1 MDGGLKAL
9 RETYANLNFRLYA
22 FGNLSASVGLWIQRI
37 GIGWLTWE
45 LTHSTAWLGGIALAE
60 AIPSLVLAL
69 FAGAVVDRIDYFRLM
84 RITQF
89 CSLSYAVVISALAF
103 GDLIGIWTLFFLTM
117 LRGVVIAFNRPSRMT
132 LVYALV
138 GRDML
143 APALAVN
150 SIIFNASRFIGPAV
164 GGLIITSGGI
174 AWSFAASAALFLIFT
189 LLLAAMKVT
198 PHMPQGGRA
207 SLGSETLAGVR
218 YVWSH
223 QGIRLQLALLIAIS
237 LLAKP
242 LTDMLPGFSGKVFD
256 LGAHGLAI
264 LLTVHGLG
272 AMLGALWVAS
282 RSHGLD
288 GLTVVSISS
297 ALAIAVSVMLFIA
310 TDIFWIA
317 CPLVGL
323 VSFFFIVQ
331 SVANQTLI
339 QSAVDPSLR
348 GRVMSLYGMILEGV
362 PSVGALLIGGL
373 AEHWGLRLPLLFGA
387 LICLAAW
394 FWAWRNRQAM
404 EMAPLADPR

>member
-1 MDGGLKAL
+1 
-9 RETYANLNFRLYA
+9 
-22 FGNLSASVGLWIQRI
+22 
-37 GIGWLTWE
+37 
-45 LTHSTAWLGGIALAE
+45 
-60 AIPSLVLAL
+60 LV
-69 FAGAVVDRIDYFRLM
+69 V
-84 RITQF
+84 
-89 CSLSYAVVISALAF
+89 SALAF
-103 GDLIGIWTLFFLTM
+103 AGLIDIWTLFILTL

-138 GRDML
+138 GREML

-164 GGLIITSGGI
+164 GGLIITMGGI
-174 AWSFAASAALFLIFT
+174 AWSFAAAAGLFLIFT
-189 LLLAAMKVT
+189 LLLAAMKVA
-198 PHMPQGGRA
+198 PHLSQSGRG
-207 SLGSETLAGVR
+207 SIGSETMAGIR
-218 YVWSH
+218 YVWNH
-223 QGIRLQLALLIAIS
+223 QAIRLQLALLIAIS

-242 LTDMLPGFSGKVFD
+242 LTDMLPGFSGEVFD

-282 RSHGLD
+282 RSHGMD
-288 GLTVVSISS
+288 GLTMVSISS
-297 ALAIAVSVMLFIA
+297 ALAIAISVMLFIA

-339 QSAVDPSLR
+339 QSAVDPALR

-362 PSVGALLIGGL
+362 PSIGALLIGGL
-373 AEHWGLRLPLLFGA
+373 AEHWGLRLPLLCGA
-387 LICLAAW
+387 LICLVAW
-394 FWAWRNRQAM
+394 FWAWRNRQILETAV
-404 EMAPLADPR
+404 ATDPH